1 MGTWSKPPNK
11 SPWEKGKQPPDI
23 DELLSNLQDKFKIG
37 LPKKGGVILIIIIAI
52 VIWFGTGIFIVDPE
66 EQAVIK
72 RFGEVTNVVGPGPH
86 YHFPSP
92 IETVQIAPVTEV
104 RRLEIGFRT
113 IQVGPPAKY
122 RRVLKESLMLTG
134 DENIVDAEL
143 IVQYKIKDAASYL
156 FNFVE
161 PVLTVREAAEA
172 SLRTVIGKHKIDE
185 ALTSGKFLI
194 QEETKDLLQSILDKY
209 GSGVLVVAVQLQDVS
224 PPKQVRAAFKDVAS
238 AKEDKNRMINQ
249 AEGYRNDIIP
259 KARGEAQAMI
269 SEAEGF
275 REARVSRAEGEVA
288 RFNAMLVE
296 YKKAKVVTRK
306 RLYLETMEEILPNIN
321 KYIIPGGDGGNLLN
335 LLNLNNKGGN

>member
-1 MGTWSKPPNK
+1 MQTKRVIIG
-11 SPWEKGKQPPDI
+11 
-23 DELLSNLQDKFKIG
+23 DKEVSIPVLGIFPMIGIG
-37 LPKKGGVILIIIIAI
+37 LVFWLLT
-52 VIWFGTGIFIVDPE
+52 GTY
-66 EQAVIK
+66 
-72 RFGEVTNVVGPGPH
+72 VVGPDEVGVVQTFGKH
-86 YHFPSP
+86 TRVTQSGLNYHLPYP
-92 IETVQIAPVTEV
+92 IETVQTPKVTEV
-104 RRLEIGFRT
+104 KRVEIGFRT
-113 IQVGPPAKY
+113 MGNNQY
-122 RRVLKESLMLTG
+122 RAIEKESLMLTG

-209 GSGVLVVAVQLQDVS
+209 GTGVLVVAVQLQDVS

-288 RFNAMLVE
+288 KFNAMLVE

>member
-1 MGTWSKPPNK
+1 MQTKRVIIG
-11 SPWEKGKQPPDI
+11 
-23 DELLSNLQDKFKIG
+23 DKEVSIPVLGIFPMIGIG
-37 LPKKGGVILIIIIAI
+37 LVFWLLT
-52 VIWFGTGIFIVDPE
+52 GTY
-66 EQAVIK
+66 
-72 RFGEVTNVVGPGPH
+72 VVGPDEVGVVQTFGKH
-86 YHFPSP
+86 TRVTQSGLNYHLPYP
-92 IETVQIAPVTEV
+92 IETVQTPKVTEV
-104 RRLEIGFRT
+104 KRVEIGFRT
-113 IQVGPPAKY
+113 MGNNQY
-122 RRVLKESLMLTG
+122 RAIEKESLMLTG

-156 FNFVE
+156 FNFVM

-209 GSGVLVVAVQLQDVS
+209 GTGVLVVAVQLQDVS

-288 RFNAMLVE
+288 KFNAMLVE